1 LKETFTY
8 TDQQEEL
15 ILRCLKNDQTA
26 FEQLYR
32 TYNKAMYHVCLR
44 MLNNTQEAED
54 VLQESFI
61 TAFNA
66 IHTYSAKSSFGAWL
80 KRIVINKCI
89 DVIRKRKVNFV
100 VLGEEDDLEDAVM
113 AEEDTR
119 YDVESIKKAMRLLP
133 DGYRIILSLYVF
145 EDYTHVQIAKQLGIK
160 EGTSKSQY
168 ARAKKKLAELIT
180 INERNHEG

>member
-1 LKETFTY
+1 MKETFTY
-8 TDQQEEL
+8 TDEQQEL

-32 TYNKAMYHVCLR
+32 AYNKAMYHVCLR

-66 IHTYSAKSSFGAWL
+66 IHTYSSKSSFGAWL

-89 DVIRKRKVNFV
+89 DVLRKRRVNFIS
-100 VLGEEDDLEDAVM
+100 LGEEDYLEEGAHP
-113 AEEDTR
+113 EEETR
-119 YDVESIKKAMRLLP
+119 YDVESIKRAMRLLP

-145 EDYTHVQIAKQLGIK
+145 EDYTHMQIAEKLGIQ

-180 INERNHEG
+180 SNDSKHER

>member
-1 LKETFTY
+1 MNQTATY
-8 TDQQEEL
+8 IKEEL
-15 ILRCLKNDQTA
+15 PLIELCKKNDQAA
-26 FEQLYR
+26 FEQVYR
-32 TYNKAMYHVCLR
+32 SYNKAMYHVCLR
-44 MLNNTQEAED
+44 MLNTTQEAED

-89 DVIRKRKVNFV
+89 DVIRKRRINFV
-100 VLGEEDDLEDAVM
+100 SLGEEDYLEEATHPN
-113 AEEDTR
+113 EETR
-119 YDVESIKKAMRLLP
+119 YDVESIKRAMRLLP

-145 EDYTHVQIAKQLGIK
+145 EDYTHMQIAEKLGIQ

-168 ARAKKKLAELIT
+168 ARAKKKLAELMT
-180 INERNHEG
+180 SNDSQHER